1 MGITNFGLF
10 LVASIALIL
19 APGPDSLYVLA
30 RGLGQGRR
38 AGIIAA
44 LGSSSG
50 LFFHTTL
57 AALGLAVLLQTS
69 EVAYTLVRVG
79 GALYLIYL
87 GVRALLSRERLAVGA
102 TSSQF
107 SSRRMYLQGLLTNVL
122 NPKVALFFIAFLPQF
137 VDPHTPSFA
146 LSMLMLGLIFA
157 TLTVCYLT
165 LIGSLSGAL
174 GRTLLA
180 QPRVAG
186 AIRWISGG
194 VFIGLGLRL
203 LIPEQR

>member
-1 MGITNFGLF
+1 MGITNLGLF

-38 AGIIAA
+38 AGFVAA

-50 LFFHTTL
+50 LLVHTTL

-69 EVAYTLVRVG
+69 EVAYTAVRVG

-87 GVRALLSRERLAVGA
+87 GVRGLLSRERFAVGSTA
-102 TSSQF
+102 SPF
-107 SSRRMYLQGLLTNVL
+107 SPQRMYLQGMLTNVL

-146 LSMLMLGLIFA
+146 LSMLTLGLIFA
-157 TLTVCYLT
+157 LLTVCYLT
-165 LIGSLSGAL
+165 LVGTLSGAL
-174 GRTLLA
+174 GGALLSR
-180 QPRVAG
+180 PRIAG
-186 AIRWISGG
+186 AIRWVSGG
-194 VFIGLGLRL
+194 VLIGLGLRL
-203 LIPEQR
+203 LMPERR